1 MSISVQIKK
10 RELKEMDAYTQ
21 PVNVAIIA
29 FILLAFVIW
38 IPWLIYTYR
47 KYGFLRLSTTLI
59 SFSFIFYFFSA
70 LFLVILPLPSI
81 RDTCSMQE
89 PGTQHYSLVPFRFI
103 SDIFENSG
111 IVWTHPGTYIHLF
124 EQTAFY
130 QALFNFLLLMP
141 FGVYLRHFLKQKKQW
156 TLALGITFVL
166 TLFYEMT
173 QVTGIFGYYN
183 CAYRIFDVDDLLLNT
198 LGGIVGFFIAPAVL
212 ALFPSKEK
220 INEKADLLLKL
231 DEVGSMSVLI
241 AIAMDLFYTDIAT
254 QIFLHYTSVNEVNEF
269 LVRSVSLFIFF
280 FVIPIL
286 WNGRT
291 IGTFIMRFRYD
302 SKVSRSSTVN
312 RLFKRFVAIYVTFFI
327 TFVINVLNQSQISM
341 DSPYYH
347 VSYFLQ
353 TGTMILYG
361 IVTIVLFIHIMLV
374 VFGKGKRRFYFDEA
388 SDLYTTKKDKF

>member
-1 MSISVQIKK
+1 
-10 RELKEMDAYTQ
+10 MDAYIQ
-21 PVNVAIIA
+21 PINL
-29 FILLAFVIW
+29 FITVFTILAFVIW

-47 KYGFLRLSTTLI
+47 KYGFLPLSKMLI

-70 LFLVILPLPSI
+70 LFLVILPLPTI

-103 SDIFENSG
+103 SDIFKNSG
-111 IVWTHPGTYIHLF
+111 MVWTQPGTFIHLF

-130 QALFNFLLLMP
+130 QAFFNFLMLMP
-141 FGVYLRHFLKQKKQW
+141 FGVYLRYFLKQKKQW
-156 TLALGITFVL
+156 KIALGITFVL
-166 TLFYEMT
+166 TLFFEMI
-173 QVTGIFGYYN
+173 QVTGILGYYN

-220 INEKADLLLKL
+220 IHEKADFLLKL
-231 DEVGSMSVLI
+231 DEVRSLSVLI
-241 AIAMDLFYTDIAT
+241 AVALDLFFTDIAT
-254 QIFLHYTSVNEVNEF
+254 QIFLHYTSVNDVNEF
-269 LVRSVSLFIFF
+269 LVRSISLFVFF
-280 FVIPIL
+280 FVIPIF

-302 SKVSRSSTVN
+302 SKVSRRTTIN
-312 RLFKRFVAIYVTFFI
+312 RLFKRFAAIYVTFFI
-327 TFVINVLNQSQISM
+327 TFVINVLTTSQISM

-353 TGTMILYG
+353 IGTMILYG

-388 SDLYTTKKDKF
+388 SDLYTTKK